1 MNFFEK
7 EWGAHGRSWRGWER
21 NDTNWVPIK
30 FSKIKKVY
38 LQATSGRGR
47 CWTRKRPVVLTQPVR
62 GSAFLFTAGVSTG
75 FHYMFQLDHQ
85 KGDYGDWQSNNLHV
99 SLLLFCMWRPLTGAC
114 QWPLWNWWYGIIIQ
128 FYIHSDLE
136 ATLHWITLRPSL
148 SSRPLASLPITKHA
162 PKPYPFQELWEEL
175 ALILGGEESS
185 CREWA
190 SQSIGL

>member
-1 MNFFEK
+1 MLDREK
-7 EWGAHGRSWRGWER
+7 TCGSDSTSQRQWVFLHGWGFYR
-21 NDTNWVPIK
+21 VPL
-30 FSKIKKVY
+30 Y
-38 LQATSGRGR
+38 L
-47 CWTRKRPVVLTQPVR
+47 
-62 GSAFLFTAGVSTG
+62 
-75 FHYMFQLDHQ
+75 FQLDHQ

-99 SLLLFCMWRPLTGAC
+99 SLFLFCMWRPLTGAC

-136 ATLHWITLRPSL
+136 ATLHWITLRPSP
-148 SSRPLASLPITKHA
+148 SSRPLASPPHYWTCSKTISISGA
-162 PKPYPFQELWEEL
+162 EICQLWVAEEL